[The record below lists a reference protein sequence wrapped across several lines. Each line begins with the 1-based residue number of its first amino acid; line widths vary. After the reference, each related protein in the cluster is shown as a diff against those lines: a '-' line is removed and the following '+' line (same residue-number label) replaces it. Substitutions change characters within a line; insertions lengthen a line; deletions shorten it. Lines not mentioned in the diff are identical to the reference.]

1 MDVKIQL
8 NSNIMKY
15 GNIKIKKWYMKF
27 LFLNVVY
34 PCDGYISVAIIWW
47 SSNIYLLSFM
57 INVENSCAA

>member
-15 GNIKIKKWYMKF
+15 WNIKIKNVYMKV

-34 PCDGYISVAIIWW
+34 SCDGYISAAIIWW
-47 SSNIYLLSFM
+47 SSKM
-57 INVENSCAA
+57 